1 MNCQMPLSWSRL
13 GLHAAASPLECK
25 SLRRDAKNN
34 QQPTTRNGGP
44 NPNGTPTCRRPIVA
58 LLAAVALLMACSS
71 RVASSSDNNTPKV
84 VDRKPQ
90 VQSAAPDAGPSPK
103 LEMQEVEFAESER
116 SRDPFRAY
124 TSSFVEEART
134 QTKSQREVV
143 MEDFSIDDMRLIG
156 IVTGGVE
163 PRAML
168 VDPRGFGHVVHRGQF
183 IGRAEVVQGEGK
195 GNKSYEINWRV
206 HQIRGGDVVLV
217 REDPKNPEIPS
228 STRVL
233 VLHPQADS
241 TALIERP

>member
-1 MNCQMPLSWSRL
+1 MIR
-13 GLHAAASPLECK
+13 GLAMFVCAS
-25 SLRRDAKNN
+25 
-34 QQPTTRNGGP
+34 
-44 NPNGTPTCRRPIVA
+44 
-58 LLAAVALLMACSS
+58 LAACSAKVS
-71 RVASSSDNNTPKV
+71 TSSENPDSKV

-90 VQSAAPDAGPSPK
+90 VASGAVDAGTPPK
-103 LEMQEVEFAESER
+103 VPMQEVEFAESER

-124 TSSFVEEART
+124 ASSFVEEART
-134 QTKSQREVV
+134 RTKSQREVV
-143 MEDFSIDDMRLIG
+143 MEDFGIEDMRLVG

-195 GNKSYEINWRV
+195 GNKAYEINWRV
-206 HQIRGGDVVLV
+206 DRVRAGDVVLV

-233 VLHPQADS
+233 ALHPQAD
-241 TALIERP
+241 TASIEQP

>member
-1 MNCQMPLSWSRL
+1 VTS
-13 GLHAAASPLECK
+13 
-25 SLRRDAKNN
+25 
-34 QQPTTRNGGP
+34 NGG
-44 NPNGTPTCRRPIVA
+44 NSTPGI
-58 LLAAVALLMACSS
+58 
-71 RVASSSDNNTPKV
+71 

-90 VQSAAPDAGPSPK
+90 AQAAATADAGTPAK
-103 LEMQEVEFAESER
+103 LELQEVEFTESER

-163 PRAML
+163 ARAML
-168 VDPRGFGHVVHRGQF
+168 VDPRGYGHVVHRGQF
-183 IGRAEVVQGEGK
+183 IGRSEVVQGEGK

-206 HQIRGGDVVLV
+206 DIIRDGDVVLV

-233 VLHPQADS
+233 VLHPQTEAA
-241 TALIERP
+241 TLIERP

>member
-1 MNCQMPLSWSRL
+1 MNRGLSPMRAPGIRL
-13 GLHAAASPLECK
+13 LRQSYGLIAGCW
-25 SLRRDAKNN
+25 
-34 QQPTTRNGGP
+34 
-44 NPNGTPTCRRPIVA
+44 
-58 LLAAVALLMACSS
+58 LLIAGSLLMACSD
-71 RVASSSDNNTPKV
+71 RVVTSSGGNAAPSV

-90 VQSAAPDAGPSPK
+90 VQAAAVDAGPPAK
-103 LEMQEVEFAESER
+103 LELQEVEFTESER
-116 SRDPFRAY
+116 SRDPFRAF

-156 IVTGGVE
+156 IVTGGVD

-168 VDPRGFGHVVHRGQF
+168 VDPRGYGHVVHRGQF
-183 IGRAEVVQGEGK
+183 IGRSEVVQGEGK

-206 HQIRGGDVVLV
+206 DRIRDGDVVLV

-233 VLHPQADS
+233 VLHPQ
-241 TALIERP
+241 TETTTLIERP

>member
-1 MNCQMPLSWSRL
+1 MSCRIPLERTLGISRL
-13 GLHAAASPLECK
+13 GRSKFITSGWLL
-25 SLRRDAKNN
+25 LV
-34 QQPTTRNGGP
+34 
-44 NPNGTPTCRRPIVA
+44 GTLQT
-58 LLAAVALLMACSS
+58 ACSDKVS
-71 RVASSSDNNTPKV
+71 TSAGNNSTPAV

-90 VQSAAPDAGPSPK
+90 AQAAAADAGPPAK
-103 LEMQEVEFAESER
+103 LELQEVEFSESER

-156 IVTGGVE
+156 IVTGGVDA
-163 PRAML
+163 RAML

-183 IGRAEVVQGEGK
+183 IGRSEVVQGEGK

-206 HQIRGGDVVLV
+206 DRIRDGDVVLV

-233 VLHPQADS
+233 VLHPQAEAA
-241 TALIERP
+241 TMIERP

>member
-1 MNCQMPLSWSRL
+1 MNRL
-13 GLHAAASPLECK
+13 GLTRAFL
-25 SLRRDAKNN
+25 SLIFGQARR
-34 QQPTTRNGGP
+34 
-44 NPNGTPTCRRPIVA
+44 
-58 LLAAVALLMACSS
+58 LAAFSLLTACSA
-71 RVASSSDNNTPKV
+71 RVVTNSDDHPAKV

-90 VQSAAPDAGPSPK
+90 VQSTASDAGPPPK
-103 LEMQEVEFAESER
+103 LELQEVEFTESER

-168 VDPRGFGHVVHRGQF
+168 VDPRGYGHVVHHGQF

-206 HQIRGGDVVLV
+206 DRIRDGDVVLV

-233 VLHPQADS
+233 VLHPQTDS
-241 TALIERP
+241 TALIEQP

>member
-1 MNCQMPLSWSRL
+1 MTRML
-13 GLHAAASPLECK
+13 GIAAM
-25 SLRRDAKNN
+25 
-34 QQPTTRNGGP
+34 
-44 NPNGTPTCRRPIVA
+44 V
-58 LLAAVALLMACSS
+58 LLVACSEKTS
-71 RVASSSDNNTPKV
+71 TSSNNPDANV

-90 VQSAAPDAGPSPK
+90 PSSSPADAGPPPK
-103 LEMQEVEFAESER
+103 LELREVEFSESER

-124 TSSFVEEART
+124 GSSFVEEARS

-143 MEDFSIDDMRLIG
+143 MEDFSIDEMHLVG

-163 PRAML
+163 PRALL

-195 GNKSYEINWRV
+195 GNKAYEINWRV
-206 HQIRGGDVVLV
+206 DRVREGDVVLV

-233 VLHPQADS
+233 ALHPQPD
-241 TALIERP
+241 TASIERP